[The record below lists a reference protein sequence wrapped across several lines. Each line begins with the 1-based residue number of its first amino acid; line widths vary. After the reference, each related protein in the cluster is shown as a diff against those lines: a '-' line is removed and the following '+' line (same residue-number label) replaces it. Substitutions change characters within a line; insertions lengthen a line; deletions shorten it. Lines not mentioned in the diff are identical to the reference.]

1 MLEIGRNCW
10 RIERADRAAL
20 IVDAANY
27 FRIARQAM
35 MRASKQIL
43 MIGWEFDTRICLDF
57 DTDDDAPT
65 ELGAFVTWLPKQKP
79 DLQIHMLN
87 WDMGAVKLLGRG
99 TTVLRL
105 ARWAAHK
112 QIHFKLDGAH
122 PSGASHHHKILVIDD
137 RLAFCG
143 GIDMTAA
150 RWDTRDHVDDDPRR
164 HRPTTGRAY
173 HPWHDATM
181 TLDGDAARAIGDLAR
196 FRWKVAGGTPIEPP
210 ETDRDLWPDEVE
222 PAFRDVEVAI
232 ARTRGDNG
240 ELGAIREIEALFL
253 DSIQEARQFVYAEN
267 QFFASRTIAAAI
279 CKRLAEP
286 DGPEFVIVNPRIVDG
301 WVEEEVMSPARA
313 RLLRQVAEADRY
325 GRFRLYTPVTKGGE
339 DIYVHSKI
347 TIVDDEQLRVGS
359 ANLNN
364 RSMGLDSE
372 CDVLIDARRNP
383 DSGIEQRI
391 AAIRCDLMAEHLGV
405 APDDVAAK
413 LAETRSIVGAIEQLR
428 GAGRSLVP
436 FEPKPPNAIEQAL
449 ADAEV
454 LDPESAGELFEP
466 LARPGLLAGL
476 RSRRQAARRRHS
488 RA

>member
-1 MLEIGRNCW
+1 VLEIGRNCW
-10 RIERADRAAL
+10 RIERAGRAAL

-35 MRASKQIL
+35 MRAKSQIL
-43 MIGWEFDTRICLDF
+43 MIGWDFDTRICLDY

-87 WDMGAVKLLGRG
+87 WDMGAIKLLGRG

-105 ARWAAHK
+105 GRWAAHK

-122 PSGASHHHKILVIDD
+122 PSGASQHHKILVIDD

-150 RWDTRDHVDDDPRR
+150 RWDTRDHRDGDPHRR
-164 HRPTTGRAY
+164 RPTTGRYY

-181 TLDGDAARAIGDLAR
+181 TLDGDAAKALGDLAR
-196 FRWKVAGGTPIEPP
+196 FRWKAAGGTPIDPP
-210 ETDRDLWPDEVE
+210 ETDSDLWPEEIE
-222 PAFRDVEVAI
+222 PAFREVDVAI
-232 ARTRGDNG
+232 ARTRGSYG
-240 ELGAIREIEALFL
+240 EFEAVREIETLFL
-253 DSIQEARQFVYAEN
+253 DSIQQAQRFVYAEN
-267 QFFASRTIAAAI
+267 QFFASRSIAEAI

-313 RLLRQVAEADRY
+313 RLLQHVAKADRF
-325 GRFRLYTPVTKGGE
+325 GRFRLYTPVTRGGE

-347 TIVDDEQLRVGS
+347 TIVDDQQLRVGS

-372 CDVLIDARRNP
+372 CDVLIDASRQPELN
-383 DSGIEQRI
+383 IAERI
-391 AAIRCDLMAEHLGV
+391 AAIRCDLLGEHLDVTPGTV
-405 APDDVAAK
+405 AVK
-413 LAETRSIVGAIEQLR
+413 LAETGSIVATIEQLR
-428 GAGRSLVP
+428 GPGRSLVP
-436 FEPKPPNAIEQAL
+436 FEPKALNPVEQAL
-449 ADAEV
+449 ADAEA
-454 LDPESAGELFEP
+454 LDPESAGDAFEP
-466 LARPGLLAGL
+466 IARPGLLAGL
-476 RSRRQAARRRHS
+476 RSSRRHKV
-488 RA
+488 R